1 MDIKWGK
8 QRREAFAKKESKL
21 LVTAKGLEVSLHLVW
36 DCLCRVASGLVAAT
50 FSSWAPLCS
59 SACLSGE
66 LLGNSIAVSAV
77 QALLASL
84 VGSTWRVSVGVK
96 TERKK
101 CSPVSSWDRHVQRD
115 AELVACWLGSSAAAS
130 TNRAVLGFSNNPC
143 SSAWKGSDLAFASV
157 HTGCFSNASC
167 LPQNSVSESPNYLLR
182 KPADCLH
189 QACASRGRRQSFSE
203 RLMPS
208 LLHRNWYSPSF
219 PSSSSFFFFVL
230 RTSWSWYCFFPD
242 VSREAE
248 AKYGFLLRSRKCVLA
263 RNAGLPFSGLILN
276 RNQIILRSCTKSFL
290 KNSLLAPCMW
300 TCTWYQYKPLGTA
313 AVIDYG

>member
-203 RLMPS
+203 RL
-208 LLHRNWYSPSF
+208 
-219 PSSSSFFFFVL
+219 
-230 RTSWSWYCFFPD
+230 C
-242 VSREAE
+242 
-248 AKYGFLLRSRKCVLA
+248 
-263 RNAGLPFSGLILN
+263 LPFSTEIDTVPLFPLLPLFFLYWELLDLDTVFSLMFQERQKQNTDFSWEVENVSWLGMQVYLSLGLFWTGI
-276 RNQIILRSCTKSFL
+276 KS
-290 KNSLLAPCMW
+290 SWDLAQSHSWKIPF
-300 TCTWYQYKPLGTA
+300 
-313 AVIDYG
+313 